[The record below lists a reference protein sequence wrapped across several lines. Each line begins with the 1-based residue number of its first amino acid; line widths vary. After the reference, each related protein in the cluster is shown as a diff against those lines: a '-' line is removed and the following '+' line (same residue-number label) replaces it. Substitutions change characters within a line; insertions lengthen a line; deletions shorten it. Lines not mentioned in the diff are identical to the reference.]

1 MNNHTYI
8 YESPDNGVT
17 IYKRKFMDYENKTEI
32 IPKRIFALRD
42 NYTKKQKDLQDSN
55 LFDKFLSYLDTN
67 KFNWKKIPK
76 KYKMI
81 GYIEGNWK
89 KIPKI

>member
-32 IPKRIFALRD
+32 IPKRIFALRA
-42 NYTKKQKDLQDSN
+42 
-55 LFDKFLSYLDTN
+55 
-67 KFNWKKIPK
+67 
-76 KYKMI
+76 
-81 GYIEGNWK
+81 
-89 KIPKI
+89 

>member
-17 IYKRKFMDYENKTEI
+17 IHKRKFMDYENKTEI

-55 LFDKFLSYLDTN
+55 LFDKFLSYLDS
-67 KFNWKKIPK
+67 K
-76 KYKMI
+76 
-81 GYIEGNWK
+81 
-89 KIPKI
+89 

>member
-1 MNNHTYI
+1 MNNRTYI

-67 KFNWKKIPK
+67 KFN
-76 KYKMI
+76 
-81 GYIEGNWK
+81 
-89 KIPKI
+89 

>member
-67 KFNWKKIPK
+67 KFN
-76 KYKMI
+76 
-81 GYIEGNWK
+81 
-89 KIPKI
+89 